1 MRRLLVALDSA
12 PLSQGRRIEP
22 AACQARPERDATCAL
37 TATRGSACIRAI
49 LLCLAAN
56 VAATACE
63 VAQRLLPRADSK
75 GAGVAARPA
84 T

>member
-1 MRRLLVALDSA
+1 MRRLLACWI
-12 PLSQGRRIEP
+12 PRRFLRGG
-22 AACQARPERDATCAL
+22 ASSLRAGQARPERDATCAL

-56 VAATACE
+56 VAATACK